1 MSNVLEVN
9 DLHVSYGPIKALRGV
24 SLSISEGET
33 VSIVGANGAGKS
45 TLMRALS
52 GILPIASGQAFF
64 LGGQIHHVKPH
75 LLARAGML
83 HVPEG
88 RGTLHGMSVHENLR
102 LAWEIRPTPVRF
114 EEGLAEVYTYFPR
127 LSERSAQLAGNL
139 SGGEQQMLAIGRA
152 LINRPKLL
160 LVDEP
165 SMGLSPLFAK
175 EVFKVLAQLR
185 DSGMTI
191 LLVEQNVRSALNLAH
206 RAYVLNQ
213 GVFIASGDA
222 AALANDPLVMASYL
236 GHGKIKDKT
245 TQVSAVVE

>member
-1 MSNVLEVN
+1 MSSVLEVN

-24 SLSISEGET
+24 SLNVSEGET

-52 GILPIASGQAFF
+52 GILPIVSGQALF
-64 LGGQIHHVKPH
+64 LGNPVSHAKPH

-88 RGTLHGMSVHENLR
+88 RGTLHGMSVLENLK
-102 LAWEIRPTPVRF
+102 LAWEIRPTSTGF
-114 EEGLAEVYTYFPR
+114 ADGLAEVYSYFPR
-127 LSERSAQLAGNL
+127 LHERSHQLAGNL

-191 LLVEQNVRSALNLAH
+191 LLVEQNVKSALSLAH

-213 GVFIASGDA
+213 GVFLTSGAASE
-222 AALANDPLVMASYL
+222 LANDPQVIASFL
-236 GHGKIKDKT
+236 GHGKVKQKAD
-245 TQVSAVVE
+245 QSG